1 MNKAVPFV
9 AVLVLAAGLS
19 RRMGDSNKLL
29 LRLPSGKSILR
40 TTLETA
46 VTAATG
52 PVLLVAGHDA
62 AAVAQEAVELDVQTI
77 FTPDY
82 TQGLSASLRAGLA
95 AVPADCAGAL
105 ICLGDMPFIP
115 PALLRDLCLAFAPA
129 ADQDIVQPTY
139 RGQPGNPVLWGRRYF
154 AKIMELS
161 GDIGARHLL
170 LANTQSLLRLEVNTP
185 AVLADIDTPEQFA
198 ALCAP

>member
-1 MNKAVPFV
+1 MPSV

-19 RRMGDSNKLL
+19 RRMGASNKLL
-29 LRLPSGKSILR
+29 LRLPSGKTILR

-46 VTAATG
+46 IAAATG

-62 AAVAQEAVELDVQTI
+62 AAVAQEAAGLDVQTI

-115 PALLRDLCLAFAPA
+115 PALLRTLCLAFAPA
-129 ADQDIVQPTY
+129 AGRDIVQPIY
-139 RGQPGNPVLWGRRYF
+139 HGQPGNPVLWGRRHF
-154 AKIMELS
+154 ARIIELS
-161 GDIGARHLL
+161 GDTGARHLL
-170 LANTQSLLRLEVNTP
+170 SANAQSLLRLEVTTP

-198 ALCAP
+198 ALFAP